1 MILSQRLNKRFDEVR
16 RAGEAALIGYIM
28 TGEPQLER
36 TVEYIQALEAG
47 GLDVLELGVPFTDPI
62 ADGPILQAAHTRAL
76 RQGVT
81 VHTAL
86 QIVRELRVGA
96 NPRIRHGQTQGS
108 APTELPILLMTYYNP
123 VFKMGEE
130 SFARR
135 CSEAGVDGVI
145 IPDLPIEEAASWVNQ
160 ARKYGLARVF
170 FATPETDNE
179 RVKKICEYASGFL
192 YLVSRYGTT
201 GVNETLAP
209 TAIPLIERVRPLV
222 PQDLRIAVGFGFST
236 RAQIETVVRA
246 GADGVIVGSALAA
259 RIAEGAS
266 PEAITDYV
274 RELKAGTRR

>member
-1 MILSQRLNKRFDEVR
+1 MILSQRLHNRFDEVR
-16 RAGEAALIGYIM
+16 RRGEAALIGYVM

-36 TVEYIQALEAG
+36 TVEYIKALEAG

-86 QIVRELRVGA
+86 QIVRELRK
-96 NPRIRHGQTQGS
+96 S
-108 APTELPILLMTYYNP
+108 SELPILLMTYYNP

-145 IPDLPIEEAASWVNQ
+145 IPDLPIEEAQSWVNQ

-170 FATPETDNE
+170 FATPQTDNE

-201 GVNETLAP
+201 GMNETLAP
-209 TAIPLIERVRPLV
+209 TALPLIERVRPLL
-222 PQDLRIAVGFGFST
+222 PQDLRVAVGFGFST
-236 RAQIETVVRA
+236 RAQVETVVRA

-259 RIAEGAS
+259 QIAQGAS
-266 PEAITDYV
+266 PEAIADYV
-274 RELKAGTRR
+274 RELKAGTRL